1 MKLLGTAI
9 SEPVPVGGT
18 TQAIQSNPS
27 EPLIAHVDRQQRRMV
42 LAAGG
47 FRDETQR
54 EGEMGESLGMSFE
67 GLSEISNLS
76 IECQY

>member
-9 SEPVPVGGT
+9 LEPVPVGGT
-18 TQAIQSNPS
+18 TQVIQSNPL

-54 EGEMGESLGMSFE
+54 GEMGGSLGISFE
-67 GLSEISNLS
+67 GLSKISNLS
-76 IECQY
+76 TECQY

>member
-18 TQAIQSNPS
+18 TRVIQSNSS
-27 EPLIAHVDRQQRRMV
+27 EPLIAHVDRQQKRMV

-47 FRDETQR
+47 FRGEIRR
-54 EGEMGESLGMSFE
+54 EGEMGKSLGICLE
-67 GLSEISNLS
+67 GLTEK
-76 IECQY
+76 

>member
-9 SEPVPVGGT
+9 LEPVPVGGT
-18 TQAIQSNPS
+18 TQVIQSNPL
-27 EPLIAHVDRQQRRMV
+27 EPLIARVDRQQRRMV

-54 EGEMGESLGMSFE
+54 GEMWGSLGISFE
-67 GLSEISNLS
+67 GLSKISNLS
-76 IECQY
+76 TECQY